1 MEEKPML
8 DPSFV
13 FAPHLFLA
21 MAADRERVAEDR
33 KWLRSL
39 REFEAR
45 ERVATAARTVVV
57 NKPAHLA
64 GSHKL

>member
-1 MEEKPML
+1 ML

-21 MAADRERVAEDR
+21 MAAERERAAEDR

-45 ERVATAARTVVV
+45 ERSGADRARTVVV
-57 NKPAHLA
+57 SQPAHLA

>member
-1 MEEKPML
+1 ML

-45 ERVATAARTVVV
+45 ERAAAGGTRNVVV
-57 NKPAHLA
+57 SQPAHLA